1 MDERLAFTHSGSDRR
16 VSMRGIAFSERSI
29 SCWNPAS
36 GDSTR
41 SLAVDHGHEPEGRS
55 AQSHRLVEHRIEYRS
70 EVAGRSIDDLQDL
83 GSRGLLFERLAR
95 FTDEPRVLHRDDRLR
110 CKVLQHRDLLV

>member
-41 SLAVDHGHEPEGRS
+41 SLAVDHGPEPEGRS

-70 EVAGRSIDDLQDL
+70 EVAGRSIDDLQAL
-83 GSRGLLFERLAR
+83 GCRGLLFERLPCLGNEASI
-95 FTDEPRVLHRDDRLR
+95 LHRDDGL
-110 CKVLQHRDLLV
+110 CC